1 MLRTQLGYAI
11 AIIAFTGTSLLC
23 DDGLKRR
30 TDAAS
35 LSGVVYVLGPADQ
48 VEVWALGAEEIS
60 GKPLRIDAAG
70 YVDVPTVGRLK
81 AGGLTL
87 EQFKGTLVSKLQSQ
101 LKDPQVTVSIVS
113 YGSEPV
119 SVIGAV
125 NKPGVYQLEGPKTL
139 LEVLSLAGGL
149 SNDAGSTVRI
159 LRAEENTDR
168 KASNVPAPNE
178 RTIVELNLESIV
190 EGSKSAGN
198 ILIQPNDVISI
209 SRAKVV
215 YVAGS
220 VHKPGGFSLGERDQ
234 LSILQLLSLAEGLN
248 ATADAQRAK
257 VFHTAKDGVK
267 RSETSLNVR
276 NVLEG
281 KGPDAYLE
289 PEDVLFIPDSKQKGA
304 ALRAAEIAIQ
314 MGTGV
319 TIWRAGGLR

>member
-1 MLRTQLGYAI
+1 MLPTKLRYAMV
-11 AIIAFTGTSLLC
+11 IIAFTASSLFC
-23 DDGLKRR
+23 DEVLQRR
-30 TDAAS
+30 IDPAS
-35 LSGVVYVLGPADQ
+35 VSGAVYVLGPADQ

-87 EQFKGTLVSKLQSQ
+87 EQFKSTLVLQLQSQ
-101 LKDPQVTVSIVS
+101 LKDPQVTVSITS

-119 SVIGAV
+119 SVMGAV
-125 NKPGVYQLEGPKTL
+125 NKPGVYQLEGPKSL

-149 SNDAGSTVRI
+149 SNDAGSTVRV
-159 LRAEENTDR
+159 LRADKDADQN
-168 KASNVPAPNE
+168 ASKGTTPAE
-178 RTIVELNLESIV
+178 RTIIEFNLESIV
-190 EGSKSAGN
+190 EGRNPTGN
-198 ILIQPNDVISI
+198 ILIQPNDVVSI

-220 VHKPGGFSLGERDQ
+220 VHKPGGFPLGEHDQ

-248 ATADAQRAK
+248 VTADAQRAK
-257 VFHTAKDGVK
+257 VFHTSKDGVR
-267 RSETSLNVR
+267 RSETALNVR
-276 NVLEG
+276 KVLEG
-281 KGPDAYLE
+281 KDPNAYLE